1 MITMSLTPEQELEMY
16 ADIKVIKDKLERD
29 FTCLDDHEKRIK
41 KLESSYSWFAGA
53 VAVAGAVAGAVVS
66 FFINMFLK

>member
-29 FTCLDDHEKRIK
+29 YGSIADHEKRIK
-41 KLESSYSWFAGA
+41 KLECAYWWLAGA
-53 VAVAGAVAGAVVS
+53 CAVVS
-66 FFINMFLK
+66 YFINRFLS

>member
-29 FTCLDDHEKRIK
+29 YGSIADHEERIK
-41 KLESSYSWFAGA
+41 KLERAYWW
-53 VAVAGAVAGAVVS
+53 VAGACAVVS
-66 FFINMFLK
+66 YFISRFLS